1 MNSSESARPP
11 ITASDLLS
19 RPEYAEVARAVKQR
33 KEMVTAMTRHARFC
47 GLNAEETLVNR
58 HYDKFYRWHM
68 GILSTGYLIKQTGV
82 KYDPSKN
89 LKNQVR

>member
-1 MNSSESARPP
+1 MSNSESARPP

-19 RPEYAEVARAVKQR
+19 RPEYAEVARAVQHR
-33 KEMVTAMTRHARFC
+33 KDMVTAMTRHARFC
-47 GLNAEETLVNR
+47 GLDATEAMVNR

-82 KYDPSKN
+82 TYNPGKN